1 MSRRRVAAIAR
12 RVVQQLRRDRRSLAL
27 LIIAPVAVLALL
39 GFVIRDEKPIET
51 RLGIVAL
58 GGAAEAP
65 LKSALSA
72 AAAQAGVSIVDA
84 GADAASARTAVQDG
98 RADVVIVL
106 PASLAGGSAG
116 GAATV
121 QLITLGEAPVDDG
134 ARLQVVAALIQRAA
148 SQGVPLTIEHDTIY
162 GSPTA
167 DVLDTFAPGLI
178 GFFGFFFVFV
188 LTGIS
193 FLRERTGGTLERL
206 LATPVRRS
214 EIVVGY
220 SLGFGLFATIQV
232 VLILLFTL
240 TAVAVPA
247 IGPLAA
253 FTFGL
258 GIANAGSPLLA
269 FLVMF
274 LTAIG
279 AVNLAIFL
287 STYARTELQVLEFIP
302 IVIVPQA
309 FLGGLLWSVN
319 SLPDPLGPIAGLLP
333 MTHAI
338 DGLRA
343 VLVRG
348 ASLADGSLQLDI
360 AYLAGIAILFV
371 VLAGATIRR
380 EIA

>member
-27 LIIAPVAVLALL
+27 LILAPVAILALL
-39 GFVIRDEKPIET
+39 GFVIRDQKPLET
-51 RLGIVAL
+51 RLGIVVL
-58 GGAAEAP
+58 GGPVEAP
-65 LKSALSA
+65 LEAALST
-72 AAAQAGVSIVDA
+72 AAAQAGVTVVDA
-84 GADAASARTAVQDG
+84 GTDAASARAAVQED

-106 PASLAGGSAG
+106 PASLAGGSA
-116 GAATV
+116 TI
-121 QLITLGEAPVDDG
+121 QLITLGEAPADDG
-134 ARLQVVAALIQRAA
+134 ARLQVVAGLVERAA
-148 SQGVPLTIEHDTIY
+148 SQGQPLTIQHDTIY
-162 GSPTA
+162 GSPTG

-240 TAVAVPA
+240 SVVTVPA
-247 IGPLAA
+247 IGPLAS
-253 FTFGL
+253 FNIGL
-258 GIANAGSPLLA
+258 GITNAGSPLLA

-309 FLGGLLWSVN
+309 FLGGVLWSVN
-319 SLPDPLGPIAGLLP
+319 SLPDPLGQVAGLLP

-348 ASLADGSLQLDI
+348 AGLSDANLQLDL
-360 AYLAGIAILFV
+360 AYLVGVAILFV

>member
-1 MSRRRVAAIAR
+1 MSARRIAAIAR
-12 RVVQQLRRDRRSLAL
+12 RIAQQFRRDRRSLAL
-27 LIIAPVAVLALL
+27 LIVAPIAVLALL
-39 GFVIRDEKPIET
+39 GFVIRDQKPIET
-51 RLGIVAL
+51 RLGIVSLGGLVDAPIQAAL
-58 GGAAEAP
+58 G
-65 LKSALSA
+65 A
-72 AAAQAGVSIVDA
+72 AATQAGVPVVDVGTSVEA
-84 GADAASARTAVQDG
+84 GRAAVRDG

-106 PASLAGGSAG
+106 PASLAGGSV
-116 GAATV
+116 TI
-121 QLITLGEAPVDDG
+121 QLITLGETPADDG
-134 ARLQVVAALIQRAA
+134 ARLQVVAGLVEGAG
-148 SQGVPLTIEHDTIY
+148 SQGPRLTLEHQTIY

-167 DVLDTFAPGLI
+167 DILDTFAPALI

-220 SLGFGLFATIQV
+220 GVGFGFFATVQV
-232 VLILLFTL
+232 ALILLFAL
-240 TAVAVPA
+240 GSLRVPA
-247 IGPLAA
+247 IGPLGS
-253 FTFGL
+253 FEVGL

-269 FLVMF
+269 FVVIF

-287 STYARTELQVLEFIP
+287 STFARTELQILEFIP
-302 IVIVPQA
+302 VVIVPQA
-309 FLGGLLWSVN
+309 LLGGVFWSVN
-319 SLPDPLGPIAGLLP
+319 SLPDPLQAVAQALP

-343 VLVRG
+343 VLLRG
-348 ASLADGSLQLDI
+348 ASLSDAILQLDI
-360 AYLAGIAILFV
+360 AYLAGVAILFV

>member
-1 MSRRRVAAIAR
+1 MSTRRIAAIAR
-12 RVVQQLRRDRRSLAL
+12 RIAQQFRRDRRSLAL
-27 LIIAPVAVLALL
+27 LIVAPIAVLALL
-39 GFVIRDEKPIET
+39 GFVIRDRKPIET
-51 RLGIVAL
+51 RLGIVSL
-58 GGAAEAP
+58 GGPVDAP
-65 LKSALSA
+65 IQAALSA
-72 AAAQAGVSIVDA
+72 AAAQAGVPVVDV
-84 GADAASARTAVQDG
+84 GTGIAAARAAVQDD

-106 PASLAGGSAG
+106 PASLAGGSA
-116 GAATV
+116 TI
-121 QLITLGEAPVDDG
+121 QLITIGESPADDG
-134 ARLQVVAALIQRAA
+134 ARLQIVAGLVEGAG
-148 SQGVPLTIEHDTIY
+148 SQGPRLTIEHQTIY
-162 GSPTA
+162 GSATA
-167 DVLDTFAPGLI
+167 DVLDTFAPALI

-220 SLGFGLFATIQV
+220 SVGFGFFATIQV
-232 VLILLFTL
+232 ALILLFAL
-240 TAVAVPA
+240 GSLSVPGV
-247 IGPLAA
+247 GPLSR
-253 FTFGL
+253 FEVGL

-269 FLVMF
+269 FVVIF

-287 STYARTELQVLEFIP
+287 STFARTELQILEFIP
-302 IVIVPQA
+302 VVIVPQA
-309 FLGGLLWSVN
+309 LLGGVFWSVN
-319 SLPDPLGPIAGLLP
+319 SLPDPLEAVARVLP

-343 VLVRG
+343 VLLRG
-348 ASLADGSLQLDI
+348 AGLSDAALQLDI
-360 AYLAGIAILFV
+360 TYLAGVAILFV

>member
-1 MSRRRVAAIAR
+1 MSARRIAAIAR
-12 RVVQQLRRDRRSLAL
+12 RIAQQFRRDRRSLAL
-27 LIIAPVAVLALL
+27 LIVAPIAVLALL
-39 GFVIRDEKPIET
+39 GYVIRDQKPLET
-51 RLGIVAL
+51 RLGIVSL
-58 GGAAEAP
+58 GGPVDAPIAA
-65 LKSALSA
+65 ALSA
-72 AAAQAGVSIVDA
+72 AATQAGIPVIDA
-84 GADAASARTAVQDG
+84 GTDEASGRAAVQAG

-106 PASLAGGSAG
+106 PASLAS

-121 QLITLGEAPVDDG
+121 QLITLGESPADDG
-134 ARLQVVAALIQRAA
+134 ARLQVVAGLVEGAG
-148 SQGVPLTIEHDTIY
+148 SQGPRLTIEHQTIY
-162 GSPTA
+162 GSATA
-167 DVLDTFAPGLI
+167 DILDTFAPALI

-220 SLGFGLFATIQV
+220 SLGFGFFATVQV
-232 VLILLFTL
+232 ALILLFAL
-240 TAVAVPA
+240 GSLKVPP
-247 IGPLAA
+247 IGPLGS
-253 FTFGL
+253 FEVGL

-269 FLVMF
+269 FVVIF

-287 STYARTELQVLEFIP
+287 STFARTELQILEFIP

-309 FLGGLLWSVN
+309 LLGGVFWSVD
-319 SLPDPLGPIAGLLP
+319 SLPDPLQAVARLLP

-343 VLVRG
+343 VLLRG
-348 ASLADGSLQLDI
+348 AGLSDGTLQLDI
-360 AYLAGIAILFV
+360 AFLAGVAILFV

>member
-1 MSRRRVAAIAR
+1 V
-12 RVVQQLRRDRRSLAL
+12 
-27 LIIAPVAVLALL
+27 
-39 GFVIRDEKPIET
+39 
-51 RLGIVAL
+51 IVAPAP
-58 GGAAEAP
+58 AA
-65 LKSALSA
+65 
-72 AAAQAGVSIVDA
+72 
-84 GADAASARTAVQDG
+84 T
-98 RADVVIVL
+98 
-106 PASLAGGSAG
+106 GSA
-116 GAATV
+116 V
-121 QLITLGEAPVDDG
+121 IQVITLGEAPADDG
-134 ARLQVVAALIQRAA
+134 ARLQVVAGLIERAA
-148 SQGVPLTIEHDTIY
+148 SQGLLPTIDHETIY
-162 GSPTA
+162 GSANA
-167 DVLDTFAPGLI
+167 DVLDTFAPALI

-220 SLGFGLFATIQV
+220 SLGFGLFATVQV

-240 TAVAVPA
+240 GSLTVPA
-247 IGPLAA
+247 IGP
-253 FTFGL
+253 FTSFEIGL
-258 GIANAGSPLLA
+258 GISNAGSPLLA
-269 FLVMF
+269 FAVMF

-302 IVIVPQA
+302 IVIVPQSL
-309 FLGGLLWSVN
+309 LGGVFWSVN
-319 SLPDPLGPIAGLLP
+319 NLPDPLQVIARLLP

-343 VLVRG
+343 VLLQG
-348 ASLADGSLQLDI
+348 AGLSDANLQLDI
-360 AYLAGIAILFV
+360 AYLVGVAILFV

>member
-1 MSRRRVAAIAR
+1 MSTRRIAAIAR
-12 RVVQQLRRDRRSLAL
+12 RIAQQFRRDRRSLAL
-27 LIIAPVAVLALL
+27 LIVAPIAVLALL
-39 GFVIRDEKPIET
+39 GFVIRDQKPIET
-51 RLGIVAL
+51 RLGIVSL
-58 GGAAEAP
+58 GGPVDASIQA
-65 LKSALSA
+65 ALSA
-72 AAAQAGVSIVDA
+72 AAAQAGVPVVDVGTGLAA
-84 GADAASARTAVQDG
+84 GRAAVQDG
-98 RADVVIVL
+98 RADVLIVL
-106 PASLAGGSAG
+106 PASLAGGSA
-116 GAATV
+116 TI
-121 QLITLGEAPVDDG
+121 QLITLGESPADDG
-134 ARLQVVAALIQRAA
+134 ARLQVVAGLVEGAG
-148 SQGVPLTIEHDTIY
+148 SQGPRLTIEHQTIY

-167 DVLDTFAPGLI
+167 DVLDTFAPALI

-220 SLGFGLFATIQV
+220 SVGFGFFATVQV
-232 VLILLFTL
+232 ALILLFAL
-240 TAVAVPA
+240 GSLSVPA
-247 IGPLAA
+247 IGPLGG
-253 FTFGL
+253 FEVGL

-269 FLVMF
+269 FVVIF

-287 STYARTELQVLEFIP
+287 STFARTELQILEFIP
-302 IVIVPQA
+302 VVIVPQA
-309 FLGGLLWSVN
+309 LLGGVFWSVN
-319 SLPDPLGPIAGLLP
+319 SLPDPLQAVARVLP

-343 VLVRG
+343 VLLRG
-348 ASLADGSLQLDI
+348 AGLSDPTLQLDI
-360 AYLAGIAILFV
+360 AYLAGVAILFV

>member
-1 MSRRRVAAIAR
+1 MSARRIAAIAR
-12 RVVQQLRRDRRSLAL
+12 RIAQQFRRDRRSLAL
-27 LIIAPVAVLALL
+27 LIVAPIAVLALL
-39 GFVIRDEKPIET
+39 GYVIRDEKPINT
-51 RLGIVAL
+51 RLGIVSL
-58 GGAAEAP
+58 GGPADAPIQAA
-65 LKSALSA
+65 LNA
-72 AAAQAGVSIVDA
+72 AATQAGVPVVDV
-84 GADAASARTAVQDG
+84 GTDAASGRAAVQAG

-106 PASLAGGSAG
+106 PANLASGV
-116 GAATV
+116 ATV
-121 QLITLGEAPVDDG
+121 QLITLGEAPADDG
-134 ARLQVVAALIQRAA
+134 ARLQIVAGLIERAA
-148 SQGVPLTIEHDTIY
+148 TQGPRLTIEHETIY
-162 GSPTA
+162 GSASA
-167 DVLDTFAPGLI
+167 DILDTFAPALI

-220 SLGFGLFATIQV
+220 SAGFGFFATVQV
-232 VLILLFTL
+232 ALILLFAL
-240 TAVAVPA
+240 GSLSVPR
-247 IGPLAA
+247 IGPVGS
-253 FTFGL
+253 FEVGL

-269 FLVMF
+269 FVVIF

-287 STYARTELQVLEFIP
+287 STFARTELQILEFIP

-309 FLGGLLWSVN
+309 LLGGVFWSVD
-319 SLPDPLGPIAGLLP
+319 SLPDPLQAVARLLP

-343 VLVRG
+343 VLLRG
-348 ASLADGSLQLDI
+348 AGLSDGTLQIDI
-360 AYLAGIAILFV
+360 AFLAGVAILFV